1 MPTSTPS
8 GGRSSGWAAARNV
21 ARAGR
26 RRVHIQHSVRIE
38 QPVKAVSEALLEAPS
53 TWFPKTIGLHIA
65 GISVRKKVKVEFGE
79 AVKTS
84 TWAVV
89 PVTWKATFPE
99 KLFPAMS
106 GKVDVAP
113 VSNEVTRLTVS
124 GMYEPPLGR
133 LGEHLNEAL
142 MHRVA
147 RRTVK
152 ELAESI
158 AAELNRQSV

>member
-1 MPTSTPS
+1 
-8 GGRSSGWAAARNV
+8 
-21 ARAGR
+21 
-26 RRVHIQHSVRIE
+26 
-38 QPVKAVSEALLEAPS
+38 
-53 TWFPKTIGLHIA
+53 
-65 GISVRKKVKVEFGE
+65 VRKKVKVEFGE

-89 PVTWKATFPE
+89 LVTWKATFPE

>member
-1 MPTSTPS
+1 MKVV
-8 GGRSSGWAAARNV
+8 G
-21 ARAGR
+21 
-26 RRVHIQHSVRIE
+26 
-38 QPVKAVSEALLEAPS
+38 EALLEAPPS
-53 TWFPKTIGLHIA
+53 WFPQSIGLHLA
-65 GISVRKKVKVEFGE
+65 GISLRKQVKVEFGE
-79 AVKTS
+79 SVKTS

-113 VSNEVTRLTVS
+113 VSKHETRLTVS

-133 LGEHLNEAL
+133 LGEQLNEAL
-142 MHRVA
+142 MHKVA
-147 RRTVK
+147 QRTVK

-158 AAELNRQSV
+158 AENLNRSIGSAAG